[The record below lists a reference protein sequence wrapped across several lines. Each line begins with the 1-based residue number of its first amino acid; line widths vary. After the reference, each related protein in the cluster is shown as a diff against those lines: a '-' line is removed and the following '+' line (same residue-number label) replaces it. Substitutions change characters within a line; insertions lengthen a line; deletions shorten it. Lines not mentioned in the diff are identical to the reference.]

1 MKGVSMKKHDL
12 HADRWGAVLAG
23 IALLALPMSAAL
35 YRGAFSWL
43 DVVVALMGIG
53 ALAAAADS
61 FVRNARPE
69 GLR

>member
-1 MKGVSMKKHDL
+1 MKKYHL
-12 HADRWGAVLAG
+12 HADRRGAILAG
-23 IALLALPMSAAL
+23 IAIFALPMSAAL
-35 YRGAFSWL
+35 YRGAFSWM